1 MGASIWMPTK
11 ADDESLCT
19 LSAQSYR
26 FLQSYVQRESG
37 IVLDDD
43 KQYLLQARLLP
54 IVQRERLGSLD
65 ELCQRIASGR
75 TPHLASDVIDAMT
88 TNETLFFRDVQVF
101 ESLQS
106 SVLPQLIEST
116 RGQRKMRIWSAASST
131 GQEAYS
137 LAMML
142 LNAGYTS
149 SQFEIMGTDLS
160 QHAVNR
166 ARTGKYGTF
175 EVGRGLPTPNLMKYF
190 CKVGLDWQVK
200 DELRSLVRFEKAD
213 LRANLSSFGI
223 FDLILCR
230 NVLIYFDFDTK
241 RQIVSSL
248 SRSLLPGGIIVLG
261 CAETLIGMD
270 EGFQR
275 SVYGKTTL
283 YSLR

>member
-1 MGASIWMPTK
+1 MAASTWMPTK
-11 ADDESLCT
+11 VDDDALCA
-19 LSAQSYR
+19 LSAKSYR

-54 IVQRERLGSLD
+54 IVQREQLGSLD
-65 ELCQRIASGR
+65 ELCDRIALGR
-75 TPHLASDVIDAMT
+75 PPHLAGDVIDAMT

-101 ESLQS
+101 DSLQS
-106 SVLPQLIEST
+106 TVLPLLIEAT

-142 LNAGYTS
+142 LNAGYKS
-149 SQFEIMGTDLS
+149 SQFEIVGTDLS
-160 QHAVNR
+160 QHAVDR
-166 ARTGKYGTF
+166 ARAGKYATF

-190 CKVGLDWQVK
+190 SKTGLDWQIK
-200 DELRSLVRFEKAD
+200 DDIRSAVRFEKAD
-213 LRANLSSFGI
+213 LRGNLSAFGQ

-230 NVLIYFDFDTK
+230 NVLIYFNSDTK

-248 SRSLLPGGIIVLG
+248 ARRLLQRGIIVLG

-270 EGFQR
+270 ESFER